1 MKLFFE
7 NRISE
12 SYSDS
17 EIEKVLMKITDNF
30 SDKDGSVETSY
41 ENEKDSARDIL
52 KKHYKVVE
60 VSDGRRS
67 SSETMSWVIA
77 YSNPKN

>member
-12 SYSDS
+12 SYSES

-30 SDKDGSVETSY
+30 SDRDGSVETSY

-67 SSETMSWVIA
+67 SSEPMSWVIA